1 MTEMQ
6 EPAAQ
11 ADATTAPAA
20 AEGDDQTGVIAHFK
34 SARRPSMPFWVVV
47 ALAILCFVVFMA
59 SASALFMFIVGVGIA
74 FFLVPLVDKLEKRGM
89 ARWVASIVCVAA
101 TLAITLLLLGAIAV
115 IILEQGVKFVEN
127 LPAYL
132 DELGAGYRSMDLPE
146 EVRSSADAA
155 IATAQA
161 NLGGVDEGML
171 VAGVLS
177 GMLGLLGGLFTWFL
191 LPFFLFYV
199 LKDQPS
205 QSAKFYAEVPAP
217 WREDV
222 RRILTIVT
230 GDFAN
235 YFKAEL
241 IVGSIMFLIVTA
253 GMWII
258 GTVMDAPLLVEFAI
272 LLGLIALVMEMV
284 PQIGPI
290 LSYIPALLLAIP
302 AGFGAVAVVSVFY
315 FVVFNIEGSILV
327 PKIEGD
333 IVEFSGAAVLVLIA
347 IGFALGGM
355 LGAIVA
361 LPLASIIRDLF
372 RLFFDKAVQEDLVI
386 DRPATASDPP
396 EPALEAPVE
405 GAATA

>member
-1 MTEMQ
+1 MTDAESIA
-6 EPAAQ
+6 EAQ
-11 ADATTAPAA
+11 ATTAAA
-20 AEGDDQTGVIAHFK
+20 PEPGADQPGIAAHFK
-34 SARRPSMPFWVVV
+34 SARRPSMPFWVVG

-74 FFLVPLVDKLEKRGM
+74 FFLVPVVDRLEKRGM
-89 ARWVASIVCVAA
+89 ARWVASILCVAA
-101 TLAITLLLLGAIAV
+101 TLIITLLLLGAIAV
-115 IILEQGVKFVEN
+115 IIVQQGVVFVEN
-127 LPAYL
+127 LPVYL
-132 DELGAGYRSMDLPE
+132 DDLGAKYRALELPAD
-146 EVRSSADAA
+146 VRGDVDAL
-155 IATAQA
+155 IATAQDK
-161 NLGGVDEGML
+161 VDNVDQGQL

-177 GMLGLLGGLFTWFL
+177 GILGIVGGLFAWFL

-205 QSAKFYAEVPAP
+205 QSAQFYAGVPAP
-217 WREDV
+217 WKDDV

-241 IVGSIMFLIVTA
+241 IVGSIMFLIVAA

-258 GTVMDAPLLVEFAI
+258 GSIMDAPLLIQFAL
-272 LLGLIALVMEMV
+272 LLGLIALIMEMI

-290 LSYIPALLLAIP
+290 LSYIPALVLAIP
-302 AGFGAVAVVSVFY
+302 SGFDVVIVVSVFY
-315 FVVFNIEGSILV
+315 FVIFNIEGSILV

-372 RLFFDKAVQEDLVI
+372 RLFFDKAVKEDLVI
-386 DRPATASDPP
+386 DEPATTPGAS
-396 EPALEAPVE
+396 EAVAEASVE